1 MKTPNTKATFESVWA
16 TLDRVAEMHEAYKK
30 RQEKDAAES
39 KKEWQELKKSW
50 QELKEFQDKISRNI
64 DKVSQDIAN
73 QGKNLGG
80 LNNRIGEIME
90 TLLAG
95 RMWEKFKDYNYD
107 FERAYQRVGI
117 YNGSACLTDVDILLS
132 NGKYAMAV
140 EVKNTLNRIADVDD
154 HLDRMEK
161 LMRYP
166 PAEIKGKKVLGA
178 MACGVLKTDVGD
190 YAFSKGLFVMELT
203 GDAADLTP
211 PPANFTPQ
219 EWTPR

>member
-1 MKTPNTKATFESVWA
+1 MNTTLSTQATPESVWA
-16 TLDRVAEMHEAYKK
+16 ILQETAQLQKEYKE
-30 RQEKDAAES
+30 RQEKDAAEARERW
-39 KKEWQELKKSW
+39 KKLE
-50 QELKEFQDKISRNI
+50 EFQA
-64 DKVSQDIAN
+64 KVSQDIVN
-73 QGKNLGG
+73 MGRNLGG

-117 YNGSACLTDVDILLS
+117 YNGSARLTDVDILLS

-161 LMRYP
+161 LMLYP

-178 MACGVLKTDVGD
+178 MACGVLDTDVSD
-190 YAFSKGLFVMELT
+190 YAFNKGLFVMELT